1 MSTSPAAALPAGSV
15 IAQPDQLGS
24 PSTPRVSP
32 PPATLRRALAPLA
45 AVYIIWGSTYLGIRV
60 ALEGFPPLL
69 LSGARF
75 IIAGSA
81 ILGYLAARGAALP
94 DRRQWLAAIP
104 IGLLLFVCGNG
115 FVALAQVNIGS
126 GVAAVVIA
134 TMPLWMAL
142 FAVAGG
148 ERPGAREWA
157 GILLGFSAI
166 AILSSG
172 GDLRADFG
180 STLFLLL
187 SPVAWSAGSMLSRRA
202 PSAPAG
208 LMAMAAAQMLIG
220 GVLAMAL
227 GLAFGERMVGTPGLR
242 PILAMVYLIV
252 FGTLGF
258 AAYTWLLRNVR
269 PVLATSYAF
278 VNPLLAVVLG
288 AALGG
293 EELGWST
300 IIAAPAVALAVG
312 LAISARGR

>member
-24 PSTPRVSP
+24 PSTPKVP
-32 PPATLRRALAPLA
+32 PSPATLRRALAPLA

-75 IIAGSA
+75 IIAGGA
-81 ILGYLAARGAALP
+81 ILAYQAARGAALP

-104 IGLLLFVCGNG
+104 IGILLFVCGNG
-115 FVALAQVNIGS
+115 FVALAEVNIGS

-148 ERPGAREWA
+148 ERPGPREWA

-172 GDLRADFG
+172 GDLRADLG

-187 SPVAWSAGSMLSRRA
+187 APVAWSAGSMLSRRA

-208 LMAMAAAQMLIG
+208 LMAMAAAQMLMG
-220 GVLAMAL
+220 GILAMTV
-227 GLAFGERMVGTPGLR
+227 GLAFGERMIGVPGLR

-300 IIAAPAVALAVG
+300 IVAAPAVAIAVG
-312 LAISARGR
+312 LAITARAR

>member
-1 MSTSPAAALPAGSV
+1 MSTSPAVALPAEPV
-15 IAQPDQLGS
+15 IAGPDQAGS
-24 PSTPRVSP
+24 PSTQKIP
-32 PPATLRRALAPLA
+32 PSASLRRALAPLA

-75 IIAGSA
+75 IIAGAA
-81 ILGYLAARGAALP
+81 ILGYQAARGAPLP

-115 FVALAQVNIGS
+115 FVALAEVDIGS

-142 FAVAGG
+142 FAVVAG
-148 ERPGAREWA
+148 ERPGPREWT
-157 GILLGFSAI
+157 GIVLGFGAV
-166 AILSSG
+166 ALLSRG
-172 GDLRADFG
+172 GDLRADLG
-180 STLFLLL
+180 STLVLLL
-187 SPVAWSAGSMLSRRA
+187 APVAWSAGSMLSRRA

-208 LMAMAAAQMLIG
+208 LMAMAAAQMLVG
-220 GVLAMAL
+220 GVLAMAI
-227 GLAFGERMVGTPGLR
+227 GLALGERMTGTPGLR
-242 PILAMVYLIV
+242 PVLAMVYLIV
-252 FGTLGF
+252 FGTVGF

-278 VNPLLAVVLG
+278 VNPIVAVALG
-288 AALGG
+288 VALGG
-293 EELGWST
+293 EALDWST
-300 IIAAPAVALAVG
+300 IVAAPAVAIAVA